1 MNKSKNSAAAALG
14 RLGGLATAARMT
26 ANERIGRARAAGRAA
41 TLRQSPDE
49 RRKHAKLAA
58 KARWANG
65 VSTPGEMKKLFTSG
79 WTQTR
84 IAKRARRSPT
94 RVNQILK
101 RLGVSRSD
109 GGWGLLRR
117 RKT

>member
-41 TLRQSPDE
+41 TLRQSRDE

-58 KARWANG
+58 KAGKGKKVEGAGQTMKCTNMPERNQYVPREYRKGW
-65 VSTPGEMKKLFTSG
+65 EM
-79 WTQTR
+79 
-84 IAKRARRSPT
+84 
-94 RVNQILK
+94 
-101 RLGVSRSD
+101 
-109 GGWGLLRR
+109 
-117 RKT
+117 